1 MPPCLYCCDCFSSQ
15 IKAFIRID
23 GGSCKRLKKYLN
35 KVETKSMQEQAEIFI
50 FFIYFIQRTVRCCL
64 PSKPAPGPIRGGS
77 LGSTLTC
84 PYSQSISINIG
95 QKFLVLFDH
104 ELRNVV
110 NRNTVKA
117 SYSNMPNVVRNAK
130 MWKKKKLRSGE
141 CSQTAFLTMH

>member
-1 MPPCLYCCDCFSSQ
+1 
-15 IKAFIRID
+15 
-23 GGSCKRLKKYLN
+23 
-35 KVETKSMQEQAEIFI
+35 MQEQAEIFI
-50 FFIYFIQRTVRCCL
+50 FYILHTEDSALLSALKASSWTNTRR
-64 PSKPAPGPIRGGS
+64 
-77 LGSTLTC
+77 LTWFNP

-95 QKFLVLFDH
+95 QKFLALFDH

>member
-1 MPPCLYCCDCFSSQ
+1 
-15 IKAFIRID
+15 
-23 GGSCKRLKKYLN
+23 
-35 KVETKSMQEQAEIFI
+35 MQEQAEIFI
-50 FFIYFIQRTVRCCL
+50 FLYTSYRGQC
-64 PSKPAPGPIRGGS
+64 AGPIRGGS
-77 LGSTLTC
+77 LGSTLTS

>member
-1 MPPCLYCCDCFSSQ
+1 M
-15 IKAFIRID
+15 
-23 GGSCKRLKKYLN
+23 KKYLN

-77 LGSTLTC
+77 LGSTLTS

-130 MWKKKKLRSGE
+130 MWKKKKRRMLSN
-141 CSQTAFLTMH
+141 CFLDNALIEMI